1 MTSILGVK
9 KIQYPNGTNAVT
21 VGTDGVL
28 TFDKKIVSASTDSST
43 FAGKIMANAGI
54 TAYGQNATG
63 VSAAILITDE
73 HSNEVTFGTTNAGH
87 LAVRNYNSNA
97 DIYFSDDSN
106 NVNLRLYN
114 DGTLKGM
121 SEGGG
126 GLNVNFT
133 QGSLKHWSSI
143 VQAGTQAILDSYNC
157 ASATDDGT
165 ARTTVTF
172 TNNMNNSVYSATC
185 TQKDGSGYNDDFGM
199 HSDNADAYSTSQFGY
214 YCHATST
221 PNDAGT
227 AAWCQIAGDIA

>member
-9 KIQYPNGTNAVT
+9 KLQYPNGTNAVT
-21 VGTDGVL
+21 VGADGVL
-28 TFDKKIVSASTDSST
+28 TFHKKIVSASTDSST
-43 FAGKIMANAGI
+43 FAGKIRANAGI
-54 TAYGQNATG
+54 TAYGQTG
-63 VSAAILITDE
+63 GGAPILITDE

-143 VQAGTQAILDSYNC
+143 VQGGTQSISDSLNC
-157 ASATDDGT
+157 SSVTDTGT
-165 ARTTVTF
+165 GRSTVTF
-172 TNNMNNSVYSATC
+172 SNNMNNTAYSATC

-199 HSDNADAYSTSQFGY
+199 HSDIADPYSTSQFGY
-214 YCHATST
+214 YCHATSA
-221 PNDAGT
+221 PNDAGV

>member
-9 KIQYPNGTNAVT
+9 KIQHPNGTNAVA

-28 TFDKKIVSASTDSST
+28 TFDKKIVSTSTDSST
-43 FAGKIMANAGI
+43 FAGKIMANA
-54 TAYGQNATG
+54 
-63 VSAAILITDE
+63 VAIG
-73 HSNEVTFGTTNAGH
+73 SNEVTFGMTNAGH

-121 SEGGG
+121 SEGSG

-157 ASATDDGT
+157 ASSTDGGNGVT
-165 ARTTVTF
+165 AVTF
-172 TNNMNNSVYSATC
+172 TNNMNNSVYSATFG
-185 TQKDGSGYNDDFGM
+185 QKDGSGYNDDFAT
-199 HSDNADAYSTSQFGY
+199 HADTDDPYSTSQFGY
-214 YCHATST
+214 YCHSATAG
-221 PNDAGT
+221 NDANV
-227 AAWCQIAGDIA
+227 AAWCQIAGDLA